1 MRGVL
6 HTGHICAQEKGLLTV
21 EAMDYNLH
29 ELPKCFG
36 GMSGSGL
43 WRIYFVEDE
52 IESKI
57 IATTLCGIVSWQ
69 IDDRKIACQG
79 WDRIDQGLIAT
90 VHEKLQF

>member
-6 HTGHICAQEKGLLTV
+6 HTGHICAQENGLLTV

-52 IESKI
+52 IKSKI